1 MKNLYIFCAFVIIIS
16 SCENTIAPNSQETT
30 LIIENKENVIDSINN
45 LIDQWHLAAANSD
58 FDDYFSFLDSN
69 SIFIGT
75 DETELW
81 SKNEFMN
88 FSKPYFDNGSAWD
101 FKAINRNVVLN
112 ESNQIAWFDESL
124 NTWMGNCRGSGV
136 LELTRYGWKIKHYVL
151 SLAIPNDHMI
161 EISSLIK
168 ESKFKE

>member
-16 SCENTIAPNSQETT
+16 SCENTNDPISQETT

-58 FDDYFSFLDSN
+58 FDDYFSLLDSN

-75 DETELW
+75 DEIEIW

-101 FKAINRNVVLN
+101 FKSIKRNVVLN
-112 ESNQIAWFDESL
+112 ESNEIAWFDESL

-168 ESKFKE
+168 ESKVKE

>member
-1 MKNLYIFCAFVIIIS
+1 MKNLYIFCAFVIIVT
-16 SCENTIAPNSQETT
+16 SCENTNAPISQEPT
-30 LIIENKENVIDSINN
+30 LIIENKENVIDSISN
-45 LIDQWHLAAANSD
+45 LIDLWHLAAANSD
-58 FDDYFSFLDSN
+58 FEEYFSLLDSN

-75 DETELW
+75 DESEIW

-88 FSKPYFDNGSAWD
+88 FSKPYFDKGSAWD

-168 ESKFKE
+168 ESKVKE

>member
-16 SCENTIAPNSQETT
+16 SCENTNDPISQETT

-58 FDDYFSFLDSN
+58 FDDYFSLLDSN

-75 DETELW
+75 DETEIW

-101 FKAINRNVVLN
+101 FKSIKRNVVLN
-112 ESNQIAWFDESL
+112 ESNEIAWFDESL

-168 ESKFKE
+168 ESKVKE